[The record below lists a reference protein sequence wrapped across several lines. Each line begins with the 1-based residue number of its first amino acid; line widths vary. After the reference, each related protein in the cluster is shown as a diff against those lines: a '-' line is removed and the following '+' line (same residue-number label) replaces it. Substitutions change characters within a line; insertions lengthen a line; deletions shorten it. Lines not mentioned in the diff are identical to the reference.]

1 MRGFISDYGF
11 KPELFSCFLIVNGEI
26 VPTGFD
32 LHVRLCV
39 SKKVIVVDSLEIAPC
54 TWSAS
59 HPILHVTPVDCKI
72 VSGKEKLVII
82 H

>member
-11 KPELFSCFLIVNGEI
+11 KPETIFLFPDCKWRNCSNC
-26 VPTGFD
+26 FD

-59 HPILHVTPVDCKI
+59 HPILYVTPVDCKI